1 MTVEEMTSFMDER
14 LLHEI
19 ENLILG
25 YKGEVVSTHRGQR
38 AIALLE
44 DAAEV
49 LNPNTAKRARMTQD
63 ARRAMVACST
73 RIQSVN

>member
-1 MTVEEMTSFMDER
+1 MTVEEMTAYMDER
-14 LLHEI
+14 LRDEV

-25 YKGEVVSTHRGQR
+25 YKGGVVSAPRGQR

-49 LNPNTAKRARMTQD
+49 LNPNTAKRARMSQD
-63 ARRAMVACST
+63 ARRATVACPT
-73 RIQSVN
+73 LQSIN